1 MGDVFHPTL
10 RCSGCQSG
18 ALLAAA
24 GNETAAEVL
33 ASHLAIPTADSYRS
47 ARNATIGARPLS
59 LLARTRVVF
68 IGNEDRNFQRE
79 RYRQPAAASP
89 RVAGKRITRHRV
101 PPGAESPGRGVP
113 DPADPGAGLR
123 RRMAW

>member
-68 IGNEDRNFQRE
+68 IGNEDRNFQRD
-79 RYRQPAAASP
+79 RKS
-89 RVAGKRITRHRV
+89 TRLNSSHV
-101 PPGAESPGRGVP
+101 KISYAVFC
-113 DPADPGAGLR
+113 LK
-123 RRMAW
+123 